1 MDINYELCEGAE
13 ILQGDLIEKYPI
25 LTIPDISENSND
37 ERESESTEIGQN
49 IIILTQSCDIVNDP
63 PSHILVSL
71 YNYTSV
77 LLEQYETQKRLD
89 DFIKELK
96 KDRYYQLK
104 YLPPCEIEGYIRK
117 AMIVDFSKIEKV
129 SLDSIKKHVSTIPK
143 RIRLRS
149 PLREY
154 ISQTYAISIMRVA
167 LQEEIP
173 IKHAVG

>member
-37 ERESESTEIGQN
+37 ERESES
-49 IIILTQSCDIVNDP
+49 
-63 PSHILVSL
+63 
-71 YNYTSV
+71 
-77 LLEQYETQKRLD
+77 LEQYETQKRLD